1 METFKKRIIFAGMP
15 DMGYICLD
23 KLIQSGVNIVGIIPP
38 KKTDKTYQQFIE
50 FTAPYNLPI
59 LKFDNL
65 DDPDFIQSIKDLNAD
80 LGVVCSYNHKF
91 PKVLLDAVKGGFL
104 NAHPSLLP
112 EYRGPNPYSNV
123 IINDEK
129 ETGVT
134 FHYMDENFDT
144 GRVAAQVRLQIS
156 KDETMGTLFSR
167 LNYLTA
173 DCLVELLMNFETV
186 DGHFLTEEQPKG
198 EFHYAKNY
206 DLSLGNVIIDWT
218 KTPEEIDRFIRAL
231 NPFIGAYTM
240 YNHEF
245 LKINSAKPERKR
257 HNTPPGT
264 ICEAKHKIKVACNGG
279 YITINSVQFGSYFI
293 TDAEDFIYR
302 AGVKKGEILL
312 NE

>member
-1 METFKKRIIFAGMP
+1 MDTFKKRIIYAGMP

-23 KLIQSGVNIVGIIPP
+23 KLILSGVNIVGIIPP
-38 KKTDKTYQQFIE
+38 KKTDKTYSQFME
-50 FTAPYNLPI
+50 FVSAYNLPI
-59 LKFDNL
+59 LKFENL
-65 DDPDFIQSIKDLNAD
+65 NDPDFIQNVKDLNAD

-91 PKVLLDAVKGGFL
+91 PKVLLEAVKGGFL

-129 ETGVT
+129 ETGIT

-144 GRVAAQVRLQIS
+144 GRVVAQIRIPIL

-173 DCLVELLMNFETV
+173 DCLVGLLMNFENL
-186 DGHFLTEEQPKG
+186 DGQFQTEEQPKG

-231 NPFIGAYTM
+231 NPFIGAYTL

-245 LKINSAKPERKR
+245 LRINSTKPERKR
-257 HNTPPGT
+257 HNYLSGT
-264 ICEAKHKIKVACNGG
+264 ITETKHTLKVACNGG
-279 YITINSVQFGSYFI
+279 FININSVQYGSYYI
-293 TDAEDFIYR
+293 TDTEDFIR
-302 AGVKKGEILL
+302 RTGIKKGDRLS